1 MVGHQRDSI
10 MRFAIYLL
18 LFSSLCAY
26 LLAEDQKIDYQ
37 NSATED
43 TIYNFIFEAPGNKY
57 NGSNGT
63 ITFARKPKDEI
74 VCDIKVRL
82 PSEKEQGAINQALR
96 FSYTRVGIMLK
107 CDILSVM
114 KGKSI
119 DGHFFAILS
128 QTIPIAIPLGLYR
141 AESVPTAGLPSAR
154 FF

>member
-1 MVGHQRDSI
+1 
-10 MRFAIYLL
+10 MRFTIYLL

-63 ITFARKPKDEI
+63 ITFARKPKDET

-82 PSEKEQGAINQALR
+82 PAEKDQSAIDQALR
-96 FSYTRVGIMLK
+96 FSYTRVGTTLK

-114 KGKSI
+114 KDKSI
-119 DGHFFAILS
+119 DGHF
-128 QTIPIAIPLGLYR
+128 
-141 AESVPTAGLPSAR
+141 LP
-154 FF
+154 FFHKQFP